1 MRDLLVTLF
10 VFGSLPAAFRNP
22 FIGLLVFT
30 WLAYMRAQDLCWG
43 FARTMRF
50 SYIVGIVMIVGY
62 LANEKERPFFRRDFR
77 TYTMLLLVVLVGLS
91 MVFGYRQDAFVWER
105 YLEFDKI
112 ILIALL
118 TTGLTDS
125 RRRLEILTWTIAL
138 SLGFFGFKGGLF
150 GLLHGG
156 APILQGPGG
165 MMEDNNDFALA
176 LTMGIPLLFYLGSLQ
191 ERKWLRLGLFGSVVL
206 TAVTI
211 LLTHSRG
218 GFLAM
223 TSVFLV
229 IAWRSRHRWK
239 SFGLGLLVIPLFF
252 LLTPRHVLER
262 IASIERYQQD
272 SSAMG
277 RLQAWKA
284 ALRMV
289 LIHPVFGVGMRSFQ
303 EAWEES
309 PQVWG
314 DTGPPPQGGRVAHN
328 SYLQIWAESG
338 TPAFLCFLALI
349 LSSFFAL
356 RRIRNRASAGRA
368 PPWTAD
374 YAKMFEASFVGFVVG
389 ATFLNRAH
397 FDLFYQMVGMVT
409 VLEYLALKKEVRA
422 EEKEENAP
430 LPREEREGPRV
441 LPSWP
446 EPPAPAGGF
455 PAP

>member
-1 MRDLLVTLF
+1 MRDLLVTLL

-22 FIGLLVFT
+22 FYGLLVFS
-30 WLAYMRAQDLCWG
+30 WLAYMRPQDLCWG

-50 SYIVGIVMIVGY
+50 SYIVGIVMVVGF
-62 LANEKERPFFRRDFR
+62 LANERTRPFFRKDFR
-77 TYTMLLLVVLVGLS
+77 TYTMLVLVVLVGLS
-91 MVFGYRQDAFVWER
+91 MVFGFRQDAFVWQR

-112 ILIALL
+112 ILIALI

-138 SLGFFGFKGGLF
+138 SLGFFGFKDGIMGILR
-150 GLLHGG
+150 GG

-176 LTMGIPLLFYLGSLQ
+176 LTMGIPLLFYLGTLQ
-191 ERKWLRLGLFGSVVL
+191 ERKWLRLGLYSTVVL
-206 TAVTI
+206 TVITI

-218 GFLAM
+218 GFLAV
-223 TSVFLV
+223 TAVLLT

-239 SFGLGLLVIPLFF
+239 ALSLGALVVPLF
-252 LLTPRHVLER
+252 LLLAPRHVLER
-262 IASIERYQQD
+262 IASIERYKQD
-272 SSAMG
+272 SSAIG

-289 LIHPVFGVGMRSFQ
+289 LIHPVLGVGMRSFQ

-314 DTGPPPQGGRVAHN
+314 EAGPPPQGGRVAHN

-349 LSSFFAL
+349 LSSFLAL
-356 RRIRNRASAGRA
+356 RRIRTRAFQVRA
-368 PPWTAD
+368 PPWAAD
-374 YAKMFEASFVGFVVG
+374 YARMFEASFVGFVVG

-409 VLEYLALKKEVRA
+409 VLEYLALKKAPSPEEV
-422 EEKEENAP
+422 EEKGLRP
-430 LPREEREGPRV
+430 EGAGSGKDV
-441 LPSWP
+441 LPAW
-446 EPPAPAGGF
+446 PAPPVPEGGF
-455 PAP
+455 RSP

>member
-1 MRDLLVTLF
+1 MRDLLVTLL

-22 FIGLLVFT
+22 FLGLLVFS
-30 WLAYMRAQDLCWG
+30 WLAYMRPQDLCWG

-50 SYIVGIVMIVGY
+50 SYIVGIVMVVGF
-62 LANEKERPFFRRDFR
+62 LANERTRPFFRKDFR
-77 TYTMLLLVVLVGLS
+77 TYTMLVLVVLVGLS
-91 MVFGYRQDAFVWER
+91 MIFGFRQDAFVWQR

-112 ILIALL
+112 ILIALI

-138 SLGFFGFKGGLF
+138 SLGFFGFKDGIMGILR
-150 GLLHGG
+150 GG

-176 LTMGIPLLFYLGSLQ
+176 LTMAIPLLFYLGTHQ
-191 ERKWLRLGLFGSVVL
+191 DRKWLRLGFYSAVFFTV
-206 TAVTI
+206 VTI

-223 TSVFLV
+223 TAVLLT

-239 SFGLGLLVIPLFF
+239 ALGLGVLAVPLFF

-262 IASIERYQQD
+262 IASIEHYEQD
-272 SSAMG
+272 SSAVG
-277 RLQAWKA
+277 RLQAWQA

-289 LIHPVFGVGMRSFQ
+289 LIHPVLGVGMRSFQ
-303 EAWEES
+303 EAWEDS

-314 DTGPPPQGGRVAHN
+314 DAGPPPQGGRVAHN
-328 SYLQIWAESG
+328 SYLQIWSESG

-349 LSSFFAL
+349 ASSFLAL
-356 RRIRNRASAGRA
+356 RRIRSRALQGRA
-368 PPWTAD
+368 PPWAGD
-374 YAKMFEASFVGFVVG
+374 YARMFEASFVGFVVG

-409 VLEYLALKKEVRA
+409 VLEYLALKKAVS
-422 EEKEENAP
+422 KEEAGEEASRPAGEAP
-430 LPREEREGPRV
+430 VRGGLPAW
-441 LPSWP
+441 PS
-446 EPPAPAGGF
+446 PPAPEGGF
-455 PAP
+455 RSP

>member
-1 MRDLLVTLF
+1 MRDLLVTLA
-10 VFGSLPAAFRNP
+10 VFGSIPACFRNP

-50 SYIVGIVMIVGY
+50 SYIVGIVMIVGF
-62 LANEKERPFFRRDFR
+62 LANERIRPFFRKDFR
-77 TYTMLLLVVLVGLS
+77 TFTMIALVILVGLS
-91 MVFGYRQDAFVWER
+91 MVFGFRQDAFVWER

-112 ILIALL
+112 ILIALI

-125 RRRLEILTWTIAL
+125 KRRLEILTWTIAL

-150 GLLHGG
+150 GLLRGG

-176 LTMGIPLLFYLGSLQ
+176 LTMGIPLLFYLGLMQ
-191 ERKWLRLGLFGSVVL
+191 KRKWLRIGLHSMVVL
-206 TAVTI
+206 TVITI

-223 TSVFLV
+223 GAVLV
-229 IAWRSRHRWK
+229 TLAWRSRHRWK
-239 SFGLGLLVIPLFF
+239 AFGLGLLVVPLFF

-289 LIHPVFGVGMRSFQ
+289 LIHPILGVGMRSFQ
-303 EAWEES
+303 EAWEAS

-314 DTGPPPQGGRVAHN
+314 ESGPPPQGGRVAHN
-328 SYLQIWAESG
+328 SYLQIWSESG
-338 TPAFLCFLALI
+338 TPAFLCFLAL
-349 LSSFFAL
+349 
-356 RRIRNRASAGRA
+356 RTG
-368 PPWTAD
+368 
-374 YAKMFEASFVGFVVG
+374 
-389 ATFLNRAH
+389 
-397 FDLFYQMVGMVT
+397 LFNG
-409 VLEYLALKKEVRA
+409 
-422 EEKEENAP
+422 
-430 LPREEREGPRV
+430 
-441 LPSWP
+441 
-446 EPPAPAGGF
+446 
-455 PAP
+455 